1 MCNLRLCEC
10 WMNSRKWPFTLEQ
23 NFYSIDQF
31 YWFFLFTIFILHICP
46 ALSSARSVQSWQVS
60 VVAVIV
66 RVEALW
72 AFCSILDIWRFQMEN
87 EAAPFDL
94 QPFLFLIQSWEMKWH
109 PTLWT
114 SWCSLRLQIPPWSQ
128 GLEIRGSTLTNATWP
143 PLWTPTPRFN
153 TKSLTTTGEVTL
165 QTKVFGG
172 LRLNVSSFSS
182 CLIDS
187 KVSESTFV
195 IGDSPTSQ
203 KFVMPAFLFN
213 TGSAAISSQVHP
225 EQVQMCQSSLANGIS
240 LFLLI
245 GGGKC
250 LSATLHA
257 LSAIPWEFYSKPDCQ
272 GLHVWF
278 PLQEV
283 SWFFRTCKS
292 GRLED
297 LTEVGLPN
305 IDFFFFLFF

>member
-1 MCNLRLCEC
+1 MLNDFKK
-10 WMNSRKWPFTLEQ
+10 MNVHFRAKLL
-23 NFYSIDQF
+23 FYSN
-31 YWFFLFTIFILHICP
+31 FFLFTIFILHICP

-87 EAAPFDL
+87 EATPFDL
-94 QPFLFLIQSWEMKWH
+94 KPFSFLIQSWEMKWH
-109 PTLWT
+109 PTLWA
-114 SWCSLRLQIPPWSQ
+114 SRCSLRLQVSSQ
-128 GLEIRGSTLTNATWP
+128 GLGVRGSTLTNASWP
-143 PLWTPTPRFN
+143 PLWTPTPRLN
-153 TKSLTTTGEVTL
+153 TQSLTTTGEVTL

-187 KVSESTFV
+187 MVSNSTFV

-203 KFVMPAFLFN
+203 KFKMFAFLFN
-213 TGSAAISSQVHP
+213 NGPATLTSQVHP
-225 EQVQMCQSSLANGIS
+225 EQMHQNSLANGIS

-250 LSATLHA
+250 LSATLHP
-257 LSAIPWEFYSKPDCQ
+257 LSDIPWEFYSKPGCQ

-278 PLQEV
+278 PLQGV
-283 SWFFRTCKS
+283 SW
-292 GRLED
+292 
-297 LTEVGLPN
+297 
-305 IDFFFFLFF
+305 LFQNL